1 MAQPARPVRRTD
13 REKTA
18 ARLLKSSANKFY
30 DAEVDIDWDAPVE
43 EGKLWMSPHRISL
56 YDTKLWH
63 KLTPEQQAELGKHEI
78 VSMLSFGIFAEAIL
92 STMLFKAIMRTST
105 PDRDAVRYA
114 LTEIG
119 EETRHSTMF
128 SRLINKTGLRPYPLP
143 KFVRKRAT
151 LLAGLL
157 PTGPASW
164 GGTLLIEELLDR
176 GQRELMNDERLQPHL
191 RMLMKIHV
199 LEEARHITFARE
211 ELVRGMAKLGP
222 VAKAVNRVVL
232 ALLVNGVFPVL
243 VNPRVY
249 RSVGIHPLRGFLVGF
264 TSEQYVRNAR
274 FLSEPMLRF
283 FYDAGMIE
291 GRLTRRLYRMSRTLP
306 EDILAEISR
315 EVPAQRAL
323 SAHGTAA
330 C

>member
-1 MAQPARPVRRTD
+1 MAQPAQPARRTD

-18 ARLLKSSANKFY
+18 ARLLKSSANRFY
-30 DAEVDIDWDAPVE
+30 DGEVDIDWDAPVE

-56 YDTKLWH
+56 HDTELWH

-78 VSMLSFGIFAEAIL
+78 VSLLSFGIFAEAIL

-222 VAKAVNRVVL
+222 VAKALNRVVL

-283 FYDAGMIE
+283 CYDAGMIE

-306 EDILAEISR
+306 EDILADISR
-315 EVPAQRAL
+315 
-323 SAHGTAA
+323 
-330 C
+330 

>member
-1 MAQPARPVRRTD
+1 MAQPNSTGSGLTVTEEGAASTRRRTVGD

-18 ARLLKSSANKFY
+18 GRLLRSSATKFY

-56 YDTKLWH
+56 YDTKLWT

-78 VSMLSFGIFAEAIL
+78 VSILSFGIFAEAIL
-92 STMLFKAIMRTST
+92 STLLFKEIIRSRD
-105 PDRDAVRYA
+105 PDRDHVRYA

-128 SRLINKTGLRPYPLP
+128 SKLIGKTGLKPYPLP
-143 KFVRKRAT
+143 RFVRKRAT
-151 LLAGLL
+151 VIAGLL
-157 PTGPASW
+157 PTGPAAW

-211 ELVRGMAKLGP
+211 ELVRSMDKLGP
-222 VAKAVNRVVL
+222 VAKAVNRVIL
-232 ALLVNGVFPVL
+232 ALAVNAVFPIL
-243 VNPRVY
+243 VNPQVY
-249 RSVGIHPLRGFLVGF
+249 RAVGIHPLRGFLVGF
-264 TSEQYVRNAR
+264 TSDQYVRNAR

-283 FYDAGMIE
+283 FHDAGMIE

-306 EDILAEISR
+306 EDVLAAITR
-315 EVPAQRAL
+315 
-323 SAHGTAA
+323 
-330 C
+330 